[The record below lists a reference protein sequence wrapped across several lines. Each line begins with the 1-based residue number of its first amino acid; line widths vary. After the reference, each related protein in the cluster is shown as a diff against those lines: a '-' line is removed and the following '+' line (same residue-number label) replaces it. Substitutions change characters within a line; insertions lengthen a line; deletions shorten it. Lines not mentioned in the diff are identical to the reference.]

1 MRNCDSQVQTV
12 ERMNKGA
19 TIVEAVKLAK
29 EMEPESVAVGEMPH
43 CLHLKPDT
51 PSDVLRWCL
60 RRSLAS
66 RLGGIGRH
74 GREPKRLCE
83 IYLSLLVEFVW
94 FSMFV

>member
-60 RRSLAS
+60 RRSLARGWEES
-66 RLGGIGRH
+66 GGMAASQNDCV
-74 GREPKRLCE
+74 K
-83 IYLSLLVEFVW
+83 YT
-94 FSMFV
+94 